1 MEQRANLVLVGGFV
15 LVLIA
20 AFVAFVLWLG
30 KAEFDRE
37 FAHYRI
43 LFPGAVTGLKEGN
56 PVRYRGVPVGSV
68 NVIRINPDNVEEV
81 EVIVQVSRETPIK
94 EDAEAALELQGIT
107 GIAYIQILGGTQSAP
122 VLKTGRGK
130 DMATIKVRPSQLER
144 VIQSAPELLNRFI
157 VLIDRANLLF
167 DEKNQQALAD
177 TLQNVRKLSE
187 AAGNKAPEVERLLA
201 DSAATMA
208 ELRKAATS
216 VGALSEDLRGDVRKT
231 TQALPGALEDIR
243 KAAAATASLATQIDG
258 LVADNRAPLRDFA
271 STGLTDLSQLLQDMR
286 LLIAGL
292 SRLTSRMES
301 DPARFLF
308 GDINQT
314 GVEAR

>member
-1 MEQRANLVLVGGFV
+1 MEQRANLALVGGFV

-68 NVIRINPDNVEEV
+68 NTIRINPDNVEEV
-81 EVIVQVSRETPIK
+81 EVVVQVSRETPIK

-107 GIAYIQILGGTQSAP
+107 GIAYIQILGGTQGAA
-122 VLKTGRGK
+122 VLKTGRGR
-130 DMATIKVRPSQLER
+130 DMATIKARPSQLER

-157 VLIDRANLLF
+157 VLVDRANLLF
-167 DEKNQQALAD
+167 DEANQQAFAE
-177 TLQNVRKLSE
+177 TLQNVRKLST
-187 AAGNKAPEVERLLA
+187 AMGNKAPEVERLLA
-201 DSAATMA
+201 DTAATMA
-208 ELRKAATS
+208 EFRKAATS
-216 VGALSEDLRGDVRKT
+216 VGAMSEDLRGDVRKA

-243 KAAAATASLATQIDG
+243 KAAAATASLASQVDG
-258 LVADNRAPLRDFA
+258 LVADNRTPLREFA
-271 STGLTDLSQLLQDMR
+271 ASGLTDLTQLLQDMR

-292 SRLTSRMES
+292 NRLTSRMES
-301 DPARFLF
+301 DPARFFF
-308 GDINQT
+308 GDINQS
-314 GVEAR
+314 GVEVK

>member
-1 MEQRANLVLVGGFV
+1 MSKEVYPAYRNIANHL
-15 LVLIA
+15 
-20 AFVAFVLWLG
+20 
-30 KAEFDRE
+30 RS
-37 FAHYRI
+37 
-43 LFPGAVTGLKEGN
+43 
-56 PVRYRGVPVGSV
+56 RG
-68 NVIRINPDNVEEV
+68 INADNVEEV
-81 EVIVQVSRETPIK
+81 EVIIQVSRETPIK

-107 GIAYIQILGGTQSAP
+107 GIAYIQILGGTHGAP

-130 DMATIKVRPSQLER
+130 DMATIKARPSQLER

-157 VLIDRANLLF
+157 VLVDRANLLF

-187 AAGNKAPEVERLLA
+187 AVGNKSPEVERLLV

-208 ELRKAATS
+208 ELRKAAAS
-216 VGALSEDLRGDVRKT
+216 VGTLSEDLRGDVRKT

-243 KAAAATASLATQIDG
+243 KAAAATASLASQVDG

-292 SRLTSRMES
+292 NRMTSRMES
-301 DPARFLF
+301 DPARFFF